1 MTDTFKRVIQL
12 YRVRGYTGTVSVS
25 GLFGI
30 YGEKLSKYVT
40 QDQVQTPTVERVL
53 SIMSGTARDQGLEDS
68 VRLDTEDTKTAK
80 LIRTLIRRME
90 NRAGEWATGEMA
102 SIDPEIGSEGTI
114 GFTVPVISKS
124 PMPLS
129 PSKTLLVASHGTPIF
144 SFIDI
149 GWTVTISLTINSKR
163 LLFWQ
168 GIRRE
173 IEVTG
178 GGDAAAAAAAAASSE
193 GAFDYDKAVSSGSAT
208 M

>member
-90 NRAGEWATGEMA
+90 NRAAEWATGEMA
-102 SIDPEIGSEGTI
+102 AIDPEIARR
-114 GFTVPVISKS
+114 SKLEQR
-124 PMPLS
+124 PL
-129 PSKTLLVASHGTPIF
+129 PLP
-144 SFIDI
+144 
-149 GWTVTISLTINSKR
+149 
-163 LLFWQ
+163 
-168 GIRRE
+168 
-173 IEVTG
+173 
-178 GGDAAAAAAAAASSE
+178 GGDASE
-193 GAFDYDKAVSSGSAT
+193 YRHACSGGESQEE
-208 M
+208 